1 MYQSVSP
8 NRSDPTS
15 RRDGGRWAP
24 SVVNAVVARPGRPL
38 DPDTQRFFASRF
50 GHDFSQVRVHADAQA
65 AASAQAVDAHAYAV
79 GNHVVFGAGRYAPDT
94 AFGQYLLA
102 HELAHTIQ
110 QGRLGEA
117 AADPLAI
124 NAPGDAYEQAADRF
138 AFDTMQT
145 PATHGSRA
153 PGGRAMP
160 AAPAPFVARTDC
172 STVSQSLCK
181 GIYSC
186 GHGGSGKCYW
196 GGAYPNKRCMCFGA
210 SRPDTST
217 SRVLEALLILG
228 LSLALLATVIVA
240 LLDPEPVTKLGAAG
254 LSAAEAAALLLLL
267 GYSREEVRDMGLDPD
282 LVAQVDMGEPPEGGD
297 TRVA

>member
-1 MYQSVSP
+1 MYQNLSP
-8 NRSDPTS
+8 NRSDSSS
-15 RRDGGRWAP
+15 RKSGGQIAP
-24 SVVNAVVARPGRPL
+24 ALVNAVIARPGRPL
-38 DPDTQRFFASRF
+38 DPDTQRFFSERF
-50 GHDFSQVRVHADAQA
+50 GHDFSQVRLYADPQA

-79 GNHVVFGAGRYAPDT
+79 GNHVVFAAGRYAPDT
-94 AFGQYLLA
+94 LVGQYLLA

-110 QGRLGEA
+110 QGDLRDRTAAPLG
-117 AADPLAI
+117 I

-138 AFDTMQT
+138 AFGAMQARASGG
-145 PATHGSRA
+145 ATTVDRV
-153 PGGRAMP
+153 PMP
-160 AAPAPFVARTDC
+160 AAPAPFVARVNC
-172 STVSQSLCK
+172 ASVPQNMCR

-196 GGAYPNKRCMCFGA
+196 GGTYPNKRCMCFGA

-228 LSLALLATVIVA
+228 LSVALLATVIVA

-254 LSAAEAAALLLLL
+254 LSVAEAVALLLLL
-267 GYSREEVRDMGLDPD
+267 GYSREEVREMGLDPD
-282 LVAQVDMGEPPEGGD
+282 LVAQVDMGEPPGGGD